1 MLSIATLREE
11 IVNFYGPTKLALH
24 ESKKKRRLARRS
36 PKTHYPQYEFGKWT
50 YGIPKIYSWGEGT
63 TLKVGAFCSIADD
76 VRIFLGGEHRVD
88 WVTTYPFSVFWE
100 AAKHIP
106 GHRSSKGDVITG
118 NDVRIEHGA
127 TILSGIRVGDGSVIG
142 AYSVVTKDVPPY
154 HIVAGNPARR
164 VRQRFD
170 DATVERLLGI
180 AWWQW
185 KDTPVSRRPSPI
197 CRARTPPH
205 FSTCSSLVNCKLGI

>member
-11 IVNFYGPTKLALH
+11 IVNLYGRTKLVLH
-24 ESKKKRRLARRS
+24 EPKKKRRLARRS

-63 TLKVGAFCSIADD
+63 TLKVGAFRSIADD

-88 WVTTYPFSVFWE
+88 WVTTYPFCVFWE

-106 GHRSSKGDVITG
+106 GHPSSKGDVIIG
-118 NDVRIEHGA
+118 NDVWIGHGA
-127 TILSGIRVGDGSVIG
+127 TILSGIRVGDGAVIG
-142 AYSVVTKDVPPY
+142 AYSVVTKDVRPY
-154 HIVAGNPARR
+154 HIVSGNPARR
-164 VRQRFD
+164 IRQRFD
-170 DATVERLLGI
+170 DATVGRLLGI

-185 KDTPVSRRPSPI
+185 EDSRIQKAIPYLSTQDTTTFLNLFESGE
-197 CRARTPPH
+197 
-205 FSTCSSLVNCKLGI
+205 L